1 MARIVS
7 EMKYLPPEIVGRRFG
22 IHVTSAQEIPVK
34 AENAPDQGQ
43 GVVKYTATNPY
54 DVPVAFVLY
63 RGVAGLAPPYYFG
76 NAFYC
81 FKPDELL
88 LGDNKPISEYRPGDM
103 VLGIDGPVKV
113 DAVGVRWVTN
123 SEGMIRIKADG
134 MLPLEVTP
142 NHPVLAVRNI
152 NNKGGVKIVG
162 FTEPKW
168 VPAYKLEPKR
178 TDREGM
184 YLVVSI
190 PKGNTDIK
198 ELPIDKYC
206 SPKYLNRTINTSIP
220 LNTDT
225 AWLMGLYCAEG
236 WVDGRDMNRFN
247 LILGQ
252 DEVELIERATNIISG
267 LGYAVRVTKLRHAKA
282 VVITGSSRVFA
293 KALNDWM
300 GHGAH
305 NKKIPDFIL
314 YHKNLNILKAF
325 IDGLVAGDGCIVS
338 GKQNYMSLA
347 TVSHILA
354 MQAQLAWFRL
364 GKFASI
370 YVWQGASQPNRM
382 GIRSGKQYRLRV
394 FSKRQV
400 HARFM
405 GDYAYIPIRKVE
417 HIEYEGPVYDL
428 QTENHTIVASNVVTH
443 NSVYLSS
450 INGEPP
456 VAYWYTEPDLRAPTP
471 SSPDGA
477 YALGVIDAGNGRD
490 VVAFIFVVPPSSSLS
505 FYEGGIPDA
514 SQLIDM
520 HAYIVGI
527 RQAEFCIHYSKAA
540 VTQYMAQTGYTVSG
554 LPPNPFTHASV
565 LMTPREPNYPTNE
578 IMPGQYATVGACAPT
593 QTDRCHEFLESAEG
607 EIEKGDIAKALDD
620 LLNAL
625 RCYMAHKL

>member
-76 NAFYC
+76 NAFY
-81 FKPDELL
+81 
-88 LGDNKPISEYRPGDM
+88 
-103 VLGIDGPVKV
+103 
-113 DAVGVRWVTN
+113 A
-123 SEGMIRIKADG
+123 
-134 MLPLEVTP
+134 
-142 NHPVLAVRNI
+142 
-152 NNKGGVKIVG
+152 
-162 FTEPKW
+162 
-168 VPAYKLEPKR
+168 AY
-178 TDREGM
+178 
-184 YLVVSI
+184 V
-190 PKGNTDIK
+190 
-198 ELPIDKYC
+198 
-206 SPKYLNRTINTSIP
+206 
-220 LNTDT
+220 
-225 AWLMGLYCAEG
+225 
-236 WVDGRDMNRFN
+236 
-247 LILGQ
+247 
-252 DEVELIERATNIISG
+252 
-267 LGYAVRVTKLRHAKA
+267 
-282 VVITGSSRVFA
+282 
-293 KALNDWM
+293 
-300 GHGAH
+300 
-305 NKKIPDFIL
+305 
-314 YHKNLNILKAF
+314 
-325 IDGLVAGDGCIVS
+325 
-338 GKQNYMSLA
+338 
-347 TVSHILA
+347 
-354 MQAQLAWFRL
+354 
-364 GKFASI
+364 
-370 YVWQGASQPNRM
+370 
-382 GIRSGKQYRLRV
+382 
-394 FSKRQV
+394 
-400 HARFM
+400 
-405 GDYAYIPIRKVE
+405 
-417 HIEYEGPVYDL
+417 
-428 QTENHTIVASNVVTH
+428 
-443 NSVYLSS
+443 SS

-456 VAYWYTEPDLRAPTP
+456 IAYWYTEPDLRAPTP

-514 SQLIDM
+514 SQLVDM

-527 RQAEFCIHYSKAA
+527 RQEEFCVHYSKAA